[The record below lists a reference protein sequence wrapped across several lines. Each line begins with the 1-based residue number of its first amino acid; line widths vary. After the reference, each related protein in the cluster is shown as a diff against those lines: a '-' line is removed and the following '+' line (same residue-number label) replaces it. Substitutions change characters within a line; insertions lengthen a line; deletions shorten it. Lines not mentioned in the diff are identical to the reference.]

1 MAVAHSKQTHHPPP
15 HREGTEDRG
24 QRTEREHTHT
34 ETRKTEK
41 RREARG
47 SAWRVRY
54 LYRLSSA
61 GWVSFARAFL
71 LGRLG
76 IVTCWL

>member
-54 LYRLSSA
+54 L
-61 GWVSFARAFL
+61 
-71 LGRLG
+71 
-76 IVTCWL
+76 